1 MFKHP
6 SSQGGKAQ
14 ESENETKFHVKERIW
29 GQQLKQLE
37 MEVKFELGE
46 DEGESE
52 DNEVVEQEAKASEF
66 NMKKRLHS
74 LQIEL

>member
-1 MFKHP
+1 M
-6 SSQGGKAQ
+6 
-14 ESENETKFHVKERIW
+14 
-29 GQQLKQLE
+29 
-37 MEVKFELGE
+37 KFELGE